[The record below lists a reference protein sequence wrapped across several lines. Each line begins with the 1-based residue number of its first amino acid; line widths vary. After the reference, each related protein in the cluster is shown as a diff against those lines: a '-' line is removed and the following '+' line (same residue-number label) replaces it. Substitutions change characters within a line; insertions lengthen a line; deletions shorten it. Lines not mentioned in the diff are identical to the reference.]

1 MKSIFSFITIFSFS
15 FFSAQLWIP
24 QGVDIDGEAAGDW
37 SGYSVSMNSAGD
49 IVAIG
54 APFNYGNGSDAGLVR
69 IYAWNGTSWTQ
80 QGQDID
86 GEAADDWSGYSIS
99 MNDVGDRII
108 VGAIKN
114 DGNGANSGHAR
125 VFDWNG
131 TSWTQL
137 GQDIDGET
145 AGDESGYFVSMN
157 AAGDRVAIG
166 APENEGDGI
175 GVNNTVADH
184 KGHVRIYSW
193 DGISWNQLGADIDG
207 EWNNDMSGECI
218 SMNASGSRIAIGSY
232 QNGGYY
238 GHVRIYEYRYVSYAE
253 FINSNWN
260 NFFQSSG
267 QTDPIVV
274 GAHNGWNTDPNNM
287 YWIQLGADIQGLST
301 SNSGVVAINASGD
314 RVAIGG
320 PTGYGGSGHV
330 RVFDWN
336 GSSWTQT
343 GADILGEA
351 TDDRFGSSISM
362 NDVGDRIIVGAIKN
376 DGNGANSGHARVF
389 DWNGTS
395 WIQQGQDIDGEA
407 AYDESGNSVSMN
419 AAGDRIV
426 IGSNRNSGNG
436 SNAGHARIFAFGNS
450 NGCVVNT
457 YVANNSPILSAINYS
472 YASYQWLDC
481 NNNYSI
487 ISGENN
493 YEFNTTFNG
502 NYAVEITYN
511 NGCVDTSACY
521 VVGNISDTC
530 NTTIYDTLTT
540 QIFDTLTTQ
549 VYDTLTTQVFD
560 TLTTQV
566 YDTVITQVYDTLTTQ
581 IFDTITTNIT
591 IYDTL
596 TTYDTIY
603 LSVTDTLYIDVNL
616 SGIPSITN
624 TIKVYPNPTADQ
636 VIIDNGNYTAMG
648 SGGYIIN
655 ILNSTGQQVF
665 SSPVNQQ
672 TFTIDISQFGS
683 NGLYYVQILNANLSV
698 VEVKHIILH

>member
-1 MKSIFSFITIFSFS
+1 
-15 FFSAQLWIP
+15 
-24 QGVDIDGEAAGDW
+24 
-37 SGYSVSMNSAGD
+37 
-49 IVAIG
+49 
-54 APFNYGNGSDAGLVR
+54 
-69 IYAWNGTSWTQ
+69 
-80 QGQDID
+80 
-86 GEAADDWSGYSIS
+86 
-99 MNDVGDRII
+99 
-108 VGAIKN
+108 
-114 DGNGANSGHAR
+114 
-125 VFDWNG
+125 
-131 TSWTQL
+131 
-137 GQDIDGET
+137 
-145 AGDESGYFVSMN
+145 
-157 AAGDRVAIG
+157 
-166 APENEGDGI
+166 
-175 GVNNTVADH
+175 
-184 KGHVRIYSW
+184 
-193 DGISWNQLGADIDG
+193 
-207 EWNNDMSGECI
+207 
-218 SMNASGSRIAIGSY
+218 
-232 QNGGYY
+232 
-238 GHVRIYEYRYVSYAE
+238 
-253 FINSNWN
+253 
-260 NFFQSSG
+260 
-267 QTDPIVV
+267 
-274 GAHNGWNTDPNNM
+274 
-287 YWIQLGADIQGLST
+287 
-301 SNSGVVAINASGD
+301 
-314 RVAIGG
+314 
-320 PTGYGGSGHV
+320 
-330 RVFDWN
+330 
-336 GSSWTQT
+336 
-343 GADILGEA
+343 
-351 TDDRFGSSISM
+351 
-362 NDVGDRIIVGAIKN
+362 
-376 DGNGANSGHARVF
+376 
-389 DWNGTS
+389 
-395 WIQQGQDIDGEA
+395 
-407 AYDESGNSVSMN
+407 MN

-436 SNAGHARIFAFGNS
+436 PNAGHARTFAFGNS

-540 QIFDTLTTQ
+540 QI
-549 VYDTLTTQVFD
+549 FD

-683 NGLYYVQILNANLSV
+683 NGLYYKYRRCFQPHNMQKYQHNHYY
-698 VEVKHIILH
+698 K